1 MKKVKLICDGSEQLL
16 SFEEAQAILQHQEAM
31 KLHGSWGWRLPEDS
45 EFYFDKSTNGLFQRT
60 ASEESKSEAEGNL
73 NSD

>member
-16 SFEEAQAILQHQEAM
+16 SFEEAQAVLQLQEAM
-31 KLHGSWGWRLPEDS
+31 KLHGTWGWRLPEDS
-45 EFYFDKSTNGLFQRT
+45 EFYFDKTTNGLFERT
-60 ASEESKSEAEGNL
+60 ASKESEPETKGDF